1 MKIKTDFITNSSS
14 TSFILITNDG
24 ISRDDFLSLLGV
36 GKKSPLIPIF
46 GELYDLI
53 VEYMEALD
61 GNSLELKIR
70 ESPESVAKKLREA
83 LRSEKKVYSGNFDSD
98 QSTLEIFF
106 CTESFEAENEEIYFN
121 YLENYW

>member
-24 ISRDDFLSLLGV
+24 ISIDDFLCLLGV
-36 GKKSPLIPIF
+36 GNKSPLISIF
-46 GELYDLI
+46 VELYNLV
-53 VEYMEALD
+53 VEYMEVLD
-61 GNSLELKIR
+61 GLSLELKTR
-70 ESPESVAKKLREA
+70 ESPESVANRLREA
-83 LRSEKKVYSGNFDSD
+83 LKSNKKVYSGRFSSD
-98 QSTLEIFF
+98 APTLESFF

>member
-24 ISRDDFLSLLGV
+24 IAKVDFLCLLGV
-36 GKKSPLIPIF
+36 GDKSPLIPIF
-46 GELYDLI
+46 VELYDR
-53 VEYMEALD
+53 VFEYMEVLD
-61 GNSLELKIR
+61 GISLELKIGD
-70 ESPESVAKKLREA
+70 SPESVANKLREA
-83 LRSEKKVYSGNFDSD
+83 LKSKKKIYSGRFSSD
-98 QSTLEIFF
+98 QSTLESFF